1 MEEKKYIAALVMAEH
16 KGVYIVWLDGRDVP
30 AVLTGKI
37 QSEAASRLEL
47 PVVGDSVD
55 VVVIDGGAQ
64 AVIHG
69 VRPRTSLL
77 VRKGLEDSRDAQP
90 VAANVAK
97 VFIVMGLDG
106 NYNIARLERLLVA
119 AWDSGAQPVVVL
131 TKKDLCPPEEL
142 AARLEAAALAAPG
155 VRVLGLCSLTG
166 DGVAEVEAELAG
178 GLRCCFVGSSGAGK
192 STLLNRLA
200 GRQAA
205 ETGEVREDDSRGR
218 HTTTARQLY
227 FLPGGGQVIDT
238 PGIREF
244 GVELVAGGLQV
255 SFSDVVELAADCRF
269 GNCAHSGEPGC
280 AVEAA
285 VKAGTLSAERL
296 ASYHKLR
303 RETERREAASDIRK
317 RLESKRKLRQF
328 GRVVRDIGEDKRRL
342 KGG

>member
-1 MEEKKYIAALVMAEH
+1 MAFNEEKRMEEKTYTAALVTAEH
-16 KGVYIVWLDGRDVP
+16 KGIYIVRLDGRDVP

-37 QSEAASRLEL
+37 KSEAASRLEL

-55 VVVIDGGAQ
+55 VAVIDGGAQ
-64 AVIHG
+64 AVIHA

-77 VRKGLEDSRDAQP
+77 VRKGLEDSRDAAQP

-106 NYNIARLERLLVA
+106 NFNIARLERMLVA
-119 AWDSGAQPVVVL
+119 AWDSGARPVVVL

-142 AARLEAAALAAPG
+142 AARLDAAALAAPG
-155 VRVLGLCSLTG
+155 ARVIGLCSLTG
-166 DGVAEVEAELAG
+166 EA
-178 GLRCCFVGSSGAGK
+178 
-192 STLLNRLA
+192 
-200 GRQAA
+200 
-205 ETGEVREDDSRGR
+205 REDDSRGR

-244 GVELVAGGLQV
+244 GMELAGGGLLA
-255 SFSDVVELAADCRF
+255 SFSDVAELAAECRF

-296 ASYHKLR
+296 ANYHKLR

-317 RLESKRKLRQF
+317 RLESKRKLRQL
-328 GRVVRDIGEDKRRL
+328 GRIVRDIGEDKRRL